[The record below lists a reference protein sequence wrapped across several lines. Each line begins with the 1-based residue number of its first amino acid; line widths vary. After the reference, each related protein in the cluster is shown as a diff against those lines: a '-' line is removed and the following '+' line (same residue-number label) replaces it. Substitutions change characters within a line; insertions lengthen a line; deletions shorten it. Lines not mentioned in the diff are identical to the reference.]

1 MLLEYLY
8 LYLINPF
15 FLLLDY
21 VYEYKQ
27 NNEKYE
33 NNIEKYEYDIN
44 KDKIIITYFTNEGKK
59 FVLKVDRKID
69 IDLKTVVNNLKLN
82 ETTDIILGANYNKED
97 ITKQILEYLGPSGK
111 HLGYYKLLVRDV
123 LTEEQIS
130 NFEKLTI
137 IDEMCE
143 INELVGLNEYI
154 L

>member
-1 MLLEYLY
+1 MTNDTMTDNMMTYLENYKIAADVELMLRFLEVHEVSSSFISETLVVMKDGGRS
-8 LYLINPF
+8 NNG
-15 FLLLDY
+15 LLS
-21 VYEYKQ
+21 KW
-27 NNEKYE
+27 
-33 NNIEKYEYDIN
+33 
-44 KDKIIITYFTNEGKK
+44 IIFKEVIRAHQE
-59 FVLKVDRKID
+59 
-69 IDLKTVVNNLKLN
+69 NNLKIN
-82 ETTDIILGANYNKED
+82 ETTDIILGAKYNKED